1 MRRLGVS
8 EEKIEGIQR
17 AVVQPDIFTPREAV
31 ALELADKM
39 TWSGH
44 AVDEDLWKRLLAYFS
59 EDEIVEV
66 VCAIGLFNYFN
77 RVNDALRME
86 ITR

>member
-1 MRRLGVS
+1 MDRS
-8 EEKIEGIQR
+8 
-17 AVVQPDIFTPREAV
+17 IFTEQELASI
-31 ALELADKM
+31 ELADKM

-44 AVDEDLWKRLLAYFS
+44 AVDEELWQRLLGFFGQ
-59 EDEIVEV
+59 DEVVEV

-86 ITR
+86 ITK

>member
-1 MRRLGVS
+1 LSVP
-8 EEKIEGIQR
+8 EEKIEGVLR
-17 AVVQPDIFTPREAV
+17 AIVDPKVFTEQERAS
-31 ALELADKM
+31 LELADKM

-44 AVDEDLWKRLLAYFS
+44 AVDEDLWQRLLGFFDQ
-59 EDEIVEV
+59 DEIVEV

-86 ITR
+86 ITK

>member
-1 MRRLGVS
+1 M
-8 EEKIEGIQR
+8 QR
-17 AVVQPDIFTPREAV
+17 AIIDESIFTAREV
-31 ALELADKM
+31 VSIELADKV

-44 AVDEDLWKRLLAYFS
+44 AVDEDLWKRLLDYYT

-66 VCAIGLFNYFN
+66 ICAIGLFNYFN
-77 RVNDALRME
+77 RVNDALHME

>member
-1 MRRLGVS
+1 VP
-8 EEKIEGIQR
+8 EEKIAGVQR
-17 AVVQPDIFTPREAV
+17 AIVDRGIFTERELASI
-31 ALELADKM
+31 ELADRM

-44 AVDEDLWKRLLAYFS
+44 AVDEELWQRLLGFFDQ
-59 EDEIVEV
+59 DEIVEV

-86 ITR
+86 ITK

>member
-1 MRRLGVS
+1 M
-8 EEKIEGIQR
+8 QR
-17 AVVQPDIFTPREAV
+17 AIIDKAIFTEREV
-31 ALELADKM
+31 TSIELADKM

-44 AVDEDLWKRLLAYFS
+44 AVDEDLWKRLQDFFTQ
-59 EDEIVEV
+59 EQIVEV

-77 RVNDALRME
+77 RVNDTLRME